1 MTEMANTN
9 YLEQKLGELTGELR
23 ALVPALE
30 KVEDRL
36 LKLEEKTVQTETR
49 LQALRT
55 EYDEFRKKV
64 STHMGRHY
72 TKMEGLIS
80 ENGKR
85 DAELE
90 ALKKTVAGASKKVWE
105 VVKIVVLPALA
116 AVLTWYFT
124 GRK

>member
-1 MTEMANTN
+1 MANTN

-49 LQALRT
+49 LQALRA

-72 TKMEGLIS
+72 TKMEGLI
-80 ENGKR
+80 
-85 DAELE
+85 AESGQQGTE
-90 ALKKTVAGASKKVWE
+90 IKALKKTVAGAGKTAWE
-105 VVKIVVLPALA
+105 VVKIVALPVLA

>member
-1 MTEMANTN
+1 MANTN